1 MTGLYVLCA
10 IVLQLH
16 HANMQSVLTSTVG
29 IVAQKCNERRMVMN
43 KCENCY
49 HFDVCKNYLAELGYT
64 LGVDYR
70 ATKCP
75 FYKDKSLIGEL
86 PCKVGD
92 VVYRIMTSHHTR
104 IKSIKETKV
113 CRIAVDADGIYLF
126 CQHCAATKSVLG
138 KNVFLSREEAEKKLK
153 ERE

>member
-1 MTGLYVLCA
+1 MKEKLNVLLDTM
-10 IVLQLH
+10 IDEYEGKNL
-16 HANMQSVLTSTVG
+16 STEK
-29 IVAQKCNERRMVMN
+29 IA
-43 KCENCY
+43 
-49 HFDVCKNYLAELGYT
+49 DYLIQN
-64 LGVDYR
+64 GVVV
-70 ATKCP
+70 
-75 FYKDKSLIGEL
+75 L

-113 CRIAVDADGIYLF
+113 CRIAVDDDGIYLF

-153 ERE
+153 EREYHE